1 MSKTKKE
8 TKQEE
13 ESRTLLVGYAR
24 RSNAGGAIKL
34 SINTA
39 TFADC
44 ETYETSDG
52 ESYVPLVL
60 SMAALQRSVSYR
72 KSLRGSLKSFWDL
85 VLALGN

>member
-8 TKQEE
+8 TKQDE

-24 RSNAGGAIKL
+24 RSNAGGAIKF

-60 SMAALQRSVSYR
+60 SMAALQRVIAGERAVTTVSQR
-72 KSLRGSLKSFWDL
+72 LD
-85 VLALGN
+85 

>member
-1 MSKTKKE
+1 MRRCVENEQDK
-8 TKQEE
+8 
-13 ESRTLLVGYAR
+13 ESRTLLVGYTR
-24 RSNAGGAIKL
+24 RSNAGVAIKL

-60 SMAALQRSVSYR
+60 SMAALQRVIAGERAVTTVSQ
-72 KSLRGSLKSFWDL
+72 LLD
-85 VLALGN
+85 

>member
-8 TKQEE
+8 TKQDE

-60 SMAALQRSVSYR
+60 SMAALQRVIAGERAVTTVSQ
-72 KSLRGSLKSFWDL
+72 LLDQDERGLQ
-85 VLALGN
+85 

>member
-8 TKQEE
+8 TKPDE
-13 ESRTLLVGYAR
+13 ESRTLLVGYAH

-60 SMAALQRSVSYR
+60 SMAALQRVIAGERAVTTVSQ
-72 KSLRGSLKSFWDL
+72 LLD
-85 VLALGN
+85 